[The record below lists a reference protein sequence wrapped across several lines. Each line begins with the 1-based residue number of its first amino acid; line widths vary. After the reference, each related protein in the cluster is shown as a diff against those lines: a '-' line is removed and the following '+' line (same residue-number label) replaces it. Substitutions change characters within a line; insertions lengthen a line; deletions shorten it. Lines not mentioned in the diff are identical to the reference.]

1 MASPRIAIVGDANK
15 SRSPELAKKAAEAL
29 GTELARRGCRILV
42 FSSDPSFVEY
52 DVVRG
57 YLASKTKKE
66 PGAIEV
72 RYPPN
77 LGELFPGEKPGDELF
92 DRKPLGREWEVSFYP
107 SLADVDGLLLI
118 GGGYTTKIAG
128 LIAIGARTPLL
139 PLAGFGGAAEDILE
153 SLRSDRHSIATEKE
167 LNLMA
172 QQTWT
177 DSSAARCLDALLIQA
192 NRRLA
197 LEKQAELLE
206 SERKR
211 TQTLT
216 TLAATGS
223 VLFVAVL
230 LAIAE
235 AWHSDQLPRSFLLM
249 LFGAPAVAGASGAAI
264 RVVWDHWRQDAIPL
278 ALRPV
283 GMTVAL
289 GFWASGIAGAL
300 FVLPQILSLGTLQIT
315 QASRL
320 LPFAALIGL
329 LAGLTLEKVFP
340 KLIKVEVPVD
350 TRALEPEKAQAK
362 TAPQQRRVH

>member
-1 MASPRIAIVGDANK
+1 LLETRTRVGLRIWPRRQPKIWARNWPDA
-15 SRSPELAKKAAEAL
+15 
-29 GTELARRGCRILV
+29 GHILV
-42 FSSDPSFVEY
+42 FSSDPAFVEY

-77 LGELFPGEKPGDELF
+77 LAGLFPGEKPGNELF

-118 GGGYTTKIAG
+118 GGGYTTKVAG

-139 PLAGFGGAAEDILE
+139 LLAGFGGAAEDILE
-153 SLRSDRHSIATEKE
+153 SLRTDRHSIATENE

-177 DSSAARCLDALLIQA
+177 DNSAARCIDALLMQA
-192 NRRLA
+192 SRRLA

-211 TQTLT
+211 TQALT
-216 TLAATGS
+216 TLAVTGS

-230 LAIAE
+230 LAITE

-249 LFGAPAVAGASGAAI
+249 LFGAHMAKASFT
-264 RVVWDHWRQDAIPL
+264 
-278 ALRPV
+278 PV
-283 GMTVAL
+283 GNCPDSCGWHHL
-289 GFWASGIAGAL
+289 KE
-300 FVLPQILSLGTLQIT
+300 Q
-315 QASRL
+315 
-320 LPFAALIGL
+320 
-329 LAGLTLEKVFP
+329 
-340 KLIKVEVPVD
+340 
-350 TRALEPEKAQAK
+350 
-362 TAPQQRRVH
+362 

>member
-1 MASPRIAIVGDANK
+1 MIED
-15 SRSPELAKKAAEAL
+15 
-29 GTELARRGCRILV
+29 
-42 FSSDPSFVEY
+42 

-57 YLASKTKKE
+57 YRASQTKKE

-77 LGELFPGEKPGDELF
+77 LDGRFPDEKPGDPLF

-107 SLADVDGLLLI
+107 ALANVDGLLLI

-139 PLAGFGGAAEDILE
+139 TLAGFGGAAEEILE
-153 SLRSDRHSIATEKE
+153 SLRSDRHSIATEDE

-172 QQTWT
+172 QGDWT
-177 DSSAARCLDALLIQA
+177 DNSAARCINALLMQA
-192 NRRLA
+192 DRRLA
-197 LEKQAELLE
+197 QEKQAEILE
-206 SERKR
+206 SERIR
-211 TQTLT
+211 TRDLT
-216 TLAATGS
+216 ILAMTGA

-230 LAIAE
+230 LAMAE

-264 RVVWDHWRQDAIPL
+264 RVVWDNWRQDALPL

-283 GMTVAL
+283 GMTIVL
-289 GFWASGIAGAL
+289 GFWASGVAGAL
-300 FVLPQILSLGTLQIT
+300 FLLPQLLSLGTLQT
-315 QASRL
+315 NQASRL

-340 KLIKVEVPVD
+340 KLIKVEVPMD
-350 TRALEPEKAQAK
+350 TGALEPKKAQAK
-362 TAPQQRRVH
+362 TGPRQR